1 MNKPIY
7 LGTSILDISK
17 TLMYEFCYVIID
29 KDYNRQLPI
38 GWNDKIIRLFKDEL
52 GGRFINESDGLR
64 ENTYAYLMDND
75 SERKKAKGTKKC
87 NKKRTYV

>member
-52 GGRFINESDGLR
+52 GGRFINEFDGLR